1 VSKLPVISG
10 ADCVKALGKI
20 GFEIYRQRGSH
31 IVIVQVAGQPNHHS
45 KSQGTRS
52 RHPPRDHSPN
62 RPYGGRIHHVALRTA
77 FGDLGIHPRL
87 RKVTLPTVLYHIGAT

>member
-31 IVIVQVAGQPNHHS
+31 IVIVQVAGLPNHHS

-62 RPYGGRIHHVALRTA
+62 RPHGGRIHHVALRTA
-77 FGDLGIHPRL
+77 FGVWLIIKASAIAHDSLFS
-87 RKVTLPTVLYHIGAT
+87 VLQGL